1 MIPLHPSKSPKLS
14 AMSDMKQLF
23 QVLAVTMIDPSINLL
38 ELIVLSDNESQ
49 TVTCTFDHS
58 WLSLL

>member
-1 MIPLHPSKSPKLS
+1 MIPLHPSKSHKLS

-38 ELIVLSDNESQ
+38 ELIVISDKESH

-58 WLSLL
+58 LLSLP